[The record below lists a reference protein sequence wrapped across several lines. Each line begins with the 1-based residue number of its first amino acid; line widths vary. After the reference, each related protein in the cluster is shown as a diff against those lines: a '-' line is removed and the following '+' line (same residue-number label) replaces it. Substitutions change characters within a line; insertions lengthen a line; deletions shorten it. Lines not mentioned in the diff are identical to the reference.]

1 MNRQQLETCGKYT
14 KEDVE
19 DLIRRKTLGGQYISD
34 PNFPSRE
41 DLRQY
46 IIHQETSAEVAR
58 TREDSQDVTSR
69 VDVDNTE
76 ALALTEEGCDFAA
89 NTGPTIHGLM
99 GEGGVG
105 VGQPVVP
112 GENGGKGGRHG
123 RGPKGRGRGD
133 KKKGDGDQS
142 KETPDPDKLP
152 TPLAKA
158 TALKSKVLLIFS
170 AFSPNTILF
179 IYI

>member
-14 KEDVE
+14 KDDVD
-19 DLIRRKTLGGQYISD
+19 DLIRRKTLSGDFIPD

-76 ALALTEEGCDFAA
+76 ALALTEEGCDFAH

-105 VGQPVVP
+105 VGQPAVP
-112 GENGGKGGRHG
+112 GEKGGKGGRTAKAA
-123 RGPKGRGRGD
+123 KGRGRGRGG
-133 KKKGDGDQS
+133 KGEGDQS

-158 TALKSKVLLIFS
+158 TALKSKVLLIS
-170 AFSPNTILF
+170 F
-179 IYI
+179 IVLSSVST